1 MSAAFSSGYA
11 LLVGVGGDLPVTAR
25 DAEDLAA
32 LLRDPARAGYPDDQV
47 DVLTGPQATR
57 TGILAALDLLAQ
69 RTLGDPEATAIIY
82 YSGHGGRFGP
92 TAEMARYYLLPHGWD
107 EARRDETG
115 VSGDELTAR
124 IRAVPAKRLLVLL
137 DCCHAAGLP
146 RPKDGASVAAFAK
159 SGLPEIDGL
168 RSGAGQ
174 MVLTSCRGDEKSYIR
189 QGASNS
195 VFTACLLEALQ
206 GSAPSYLGFAWALD
220 VISYLLREVPGRAPA
235 SQHPVL
241 SWVDRTES
249 FTLCRVPAAKGAAAP
264 APAAGWR
271 RKRVQLE
278 IDSLMP
284 AFELRRT
291 LIGRLRT
298 ARALSTDPAEQLR
311 IERQIDDAERAAESD
326 TQRLDR
332 LHAELGD
339 A

>member
-25 DAEDLAA
+25 DAEDLTA
-32 LLRDPARAGYPDDQV
+32 LLRDPARAGYPEAQV

-57 TGILAALDLLAQ
+57 EGILAALDRLAQ
-69 RTLGDPEATAIIY
+69 RTLGDPDATAIVY

-92 TAEMARYYLLPHGWD
+92 SAEVARYYLLPYGWD
-107 EARRDETG
+107 ETRRDETG
-115 VSGDELTAR
+115 VSGEELTAR

-146 RPKDGASVAAFAK
+146 RPKAGASFAK
-159 SGLPEIDGL
+159 ADLPELDGL
-168 RSGAGQ
+168 WSGAGQ

-189 QGASNS
+189 QGAANS

-206 GSAPSYLGFAWALD
+206 GRAPSYFGFAWALD
-220 VISYLLREVPGRAPA
+220 VVSYVLREVPGRAPA
-235 SQHPVL
+235 PQHPVL
-241 SWVDRTES
+241 AWAHGTES
-249 FTLCRVPAAKGAAAP
+249 FTLCRVLAAKDAGAAVP
-264 APAAGWR
+264 APASGWR
-271 RKRVQLE
+271 RKRVQKE

-284 AFELRRT
+284 AFEVRRT

-311 IERQIDDAERAAESD
+311 IERQLDDAERAAESD

-332 LHAELGD
+332 LHAELGE

>member
-11 LLVGVGGDLPVTAR
+11 LLVGVGGDLPVTAS

-32 LLRDPARAGYPDDQV
+32 LLRDPTRAGYPKDQV
-47 DVLTGPQATR
+47 DVLTGPRATR
-57 TGILAALDLLAQ
+57 AGILAALDRLAL
-69 RTLGDPEATAIIY
+69 RTLGDPDATAIVY

-92 TAEMARYYLLPHGWD
+92 SADMARYHLLPHGWD

-115 VSGDELTAR
+115 VSGEELTAR

-146 RPKDGASVAAFAK
+146 RPKDGAGFAK
-159 SGLPEIDGL
+159 AGLPEIDGL

-174 MVLTSCRGDEKSYIR
+174 IVLTSCRGDEKSYIR
-189 QGASNS
+189 HGAPNS
-195 VFTACLLEALQ
+195 VFTACLIEALE
-206 GSAPSYLGFAWALD
+206 GKAPSYFGFTWALD
-220 VISYLLREVPGRAPA
+220 VVSYLLREVPGRAPA
-235 SQHPVL
+235 PQHPVL
-241 SWVDRTES
+241 SWADRTES
-249 FTLCRVPAAKGAAAP
+249 FTLCRVPAAKSAAT
-264 APAAGWR
+264 PAATPGWR

-311 IERQIDDAERAAESD
+311 LERQLDEAERAAESD

-332 LHAELGD
+332 LHAELGQ

>member
-11 LLVGVGGDLPVTAR
+11 LLVGVGGDLPVTSR

-32 LLRDPARAGYPDDQV
+32 LLRDPARAGYPEDQV

-57 TGILAALDLLAQ
+57 EGILAALDRLAQ
-69 RTLGDPEATAIIY
+69 RTLGDPDATAIVY

-92 TAEMARYYLLPHGWD
+92 SAEMARYSLLPHGWD

-115 VSGDELTAR
+115 VSGEELTER

-146 RPKDGASVAAFAK
+146 RPKDGASLASFAK
-159 SGLPEIDGL
+159 AGLPEIDGL

-174 MVLTSCRGDEKSYIR
+174 IVLTSCRGDEKSYIR

-220 VISYLLREVPGRAPA
+220 VVSHVLREVPGQAPA
-235 SQHPVL
+235 PQHPVL
-241 SWVDRTES
+241 AWADRTES

-264 APAAGWR
+264 APAPGWR

-311 IERQIDDAERAAESD
+311 LERQIDDAERAAESD

-332 LHAELGD
+332 LHAELGE

>member
-32 LLRDPARAGYPDDQV
+32 LLRDPDRAGYPDDQV
-47 DVLTGPQATR
+47 DVLTGAQATR
-57 TGILAALDLLAQ
+57 AGILAALDRLAE
-69 RTLGDPEATAIIY
+69 RTLGDPEATAIVY

-92 TAEMARYYLLPHGWD
+92 SAAMARYYLLPHGWD

-124 IRAVPAKRLLVLL
+124 IRAIPARRLLVLL

-146 RPKDGASVAAFAK
+146 RPKDGASAAAFAK
-159 SGLPEIDGL
+159 TGLPAIDGL

-174 MVLTSCRGDEKSYIR
+174 MVLTSCRGDERSYIR
-189 QGASNS
+189 QGAANS

-220 VISYLLREVPGRAPA
+220 VVSYLLREVPGRAPA
-235 SQHPVL
+235 PQHPVL
-241 SWVDRTES
+241 SWADRTES

-264 APAAGWR
+264 APAPGWR
-271 RKRVQLE
+271 RKRVQME

-311 IERQIDDAERAAESD
+311 IERQIDEAERAAESD

-332 LHAELGD
+332 LHAELGE

>member
-11 LLVGVGGDLPVTAR
+11 LLVGTGGDLPVTAR

-32 LLRDPARAGYPDDQV
+32 LLRDPERAGYAEDQV

-57 TGILAALDLLAQ
+57 EGILAALDRLAQ
-69 RTLGDPEATAIIY
+69 RTLGDPDATAILY

-92 TAEMARYYLLPHGWD
+92 SAGLARYYLLPHGWD
-107 EARRDETG
+107 ESRRDETG
-115 VSGDELTAR
+115 VSGEELTAR

-146 RPKDGASVAAFAK
+146 RPKDGASFAK
-159 SGLPEIDGL
+159 FAKEGLPELDGL

-174 MVLTSCRGDEKSYIR
+174 MILTSCRGDEKSYIR
-189 QGASNS
+189 HGDANS
-195 VFTACLLEALQ
+195 VFTACLLEALE
-206 GSAPSYLGFAWALD
+206 GRAPSYFGFVWALD
-220 VISYLLREVPGRAPA
+220 VVSYLLREVPGRAPA
-235 SQHPVL
+235 PQHPVL
-241 SWVDRTES
+241 SWADRTES
-249 FTLCRVPAAKGAAAP
+249 FTLCRVPSVKGAAAP
-264 APAAGWR
+264 SLAPAWR
-271 RKRVQLE
+271 RKRIQLE

-298 ARALSTDPAEQLR
+298 ARALSTDPVEQLR
-311 IERQIDDAERAAESD
+311 IERQIDDAERTEESD
-326 TQRLDR
+326 TRRLDR
-332 LHAELGD
+332 LHAELGE